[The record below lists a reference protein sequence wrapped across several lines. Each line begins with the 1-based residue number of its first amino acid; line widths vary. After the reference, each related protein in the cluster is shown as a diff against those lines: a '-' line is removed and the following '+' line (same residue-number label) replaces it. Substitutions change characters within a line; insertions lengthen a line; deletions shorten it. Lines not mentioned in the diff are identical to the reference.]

1 MNPLQIA
8 AGLVA
13 GIVGAAIWAAIGY
26 YANMEVGYVAWGI
39 GGLVGVAVAAAGKNG
54 VSAGIVAV
62 LITVA
67 SLCAGKYASVE
78 LALSQFGSA
87 EETMNEIRTNTTDND
102 FTMALAS
109 MMLREKIEAGAEL
122 EWPAGKFPENVESK
136 EDLPKGVWVD
146 AKKAFTEMEEEP
158 LNQFR
163 EACFKSI
170 EEDVNASWDDAR
182 ENGFKESFSMFDLI
196 FFGLGIATAWGIA
209 NSDENQ
215 SVESVE

>member
-54 VSAGIVAV
+54 VPAGIVAV

-87 EETMNEIRTNTTDND
+87 EETMNEIRTNTTDDD
-102 FTMALAS
+102 FVTMLAVVVV
-109 MMLREKIEAGAEL
+109 RNQEAAGEKL
-122 EWPAGKFPENVESK
+122 EWPAGKSIDNINGK
-136 EDLPKGVWVD
+136 EDLPKGAWD
-146 AKKAFTEMEEEP
+146 HAAKAFGEMEEEP
-158 LNQFR
+158 LKQFR
-163 EACFKSI
+163 EAYFKSI
-170 EEDVNASWDDAR
+170 EEEVNAGWDEAKQDSFVA
-182 ENGFKESFSMFDLI
+182 SFSMFDLI
-196 FFGLGIATAWGIA
+196 FFGLGVATAWGIA

-215 SVESVE
+215 SVE